1 MGAPYSDMLDV
12 LRSKRENRE
21 MVTPADITQRDRDA
35 VSLAL
40 YECMLAASCALQN
53 DVERLQTEAF
63 LTSPSREA
71 WAAWKAR
78 RRLVDD
84 PRRESDAAK

>member
-1 MGAPYSDMLDV
+1 MATL
-12 LRSKRENRE
+12 
-21 MVTPADITQRDRDA
+21 ADITQRDRDA
-35 VSLAL
+35 TALAL
-40 YECMLAASCALQN
+40 YECMLAASCALQC

-71 WAAWKAR
+71 WAEWKAR

-84 PRRESDAAK
+84 PKREPDAAK